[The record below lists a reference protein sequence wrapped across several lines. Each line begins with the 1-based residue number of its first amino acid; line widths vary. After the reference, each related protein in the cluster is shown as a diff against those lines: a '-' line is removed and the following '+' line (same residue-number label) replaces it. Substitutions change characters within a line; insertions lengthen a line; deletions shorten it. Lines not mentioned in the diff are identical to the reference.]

1 MMKKLAVTFMASA
14 ALVAAVSPLTA
25 LAHHSQAMYTNAD
38 GAISIT
44 GVVQKFE
51 FTNPHAAI
59 YLEVIDSDGKTQLW
73 ICEMQ
78 SIRALKLLGWLPT
91 TVKAGDKLVIVG
103 RPARNGA
110 PAMYAEAIQLPD
122 GRAMRS

>member
-1 MMKKLAVTFMASA
+1 MKKFAVVFLVSA
-14 ALVAAVSPLTA
+14 VLVTSALPQTA
-25 LAHHSQAMYTNAD
+25 LAHHSQAMYTSPD

-44 GVVQKFE
+44 GVVKKFE

-59 YLEVIDSDGKTQLW
+59 YLEVTSDDGKTALW
-73 ICEMQ
+73 ACEMQ

-91 TVKAGDKLVIVG
+91 TVKVGDTLVIAG

-110 PAMYAEAIQLPD
+110 AAMYAEAIKLPD

>member
-1 MMKKLAVTFMASA
+1 MKKFAVVFVTAASLLGSVWPGA
-14 ALVAAVSPLTA
+14 S

-51 FTNPHAAI
+51 FTNPHAYI
-59 YLEVIDSDGKTQLW
+59 YLEVTGEGGKKTLW
-73 ICEMQ
+73 GVEMQ

-91 TVKAGDKLVIVG
+91 TVKAGDKLMVIG
-103 RPARNGA
+103 RPARNGS
-110 PAMYAEAIQLPD
+110 PAMYAEVVTLPD
-122 GRAMRS
+122 GRSMRS